1 LFASR
6 CVPCVGFT
14 LALFF
19 WLQNLFKQDKFR
31 VVRLL
36 VQALEV
42 ECVVELLFA
51 LKRLVKTEIIMPLF
65 QCVEA
70 NVLVVGVK
78 WLLFVVLVLSHL
90 GVDVPARN
98 LVW

>member
-1 LFASR
+1 M
-6 CVPCVGFT
+6 
-14 LALFF
+14 
-19 WLQNLFKQDKFR
+19 
-31 VVRLL
+31 VRLL

-42 ECVVELLFA
+42 ECVVELFFA
-51 LKRLVKTEIIMPLF
+51 LKCLVKTEIIMPLF

-98 LVW
+98 LV